1 MAAVDVPAAREGT
14 QLAQEALG
22 SDPLPGHHLHPDLA
36 SPPHLRRSRHE
47 GDEALVRFGDEEHP
61 ALNAREDA
69 AVIEGDV
76 DVLDRAL
83 LGWLSAEHTAGVG
96 HQVRERHA
104 HVFVRDVDAG
114 HGCRATGRGEVR
126 VEVRVE
132 RHLDVGVIG
141 DGERLGDDRQ
151 LRRFDAKVCAQ
162 SLDKGRLSRG
172 RLRGDLIEERLEGR
186 AELPKGEFGIVGHVV
201 QRGDTGRINPSCAT
215 DTTSF
220 PSRVNRCPVT
230 KPRAPCAAGLSC
242 A

>member
-1 MAAVDVPAAREGT
+1 MRGEAHRAALDTVEQAIGQDDAGAGDLGEAMELDVERVHLVLLERHHVAAVDVPAAREGT

-22 SDPLPGHHLHPDLA
+22 AGPLPGHHLHPDLA

-104 HVFVRDVDAG
+104 HVFVRDVDAD
-114 HGCRATGRGEVR
+114 HGGRATGRG
-126 VEVRVE
+126 EVRVE
-132 RHLDVGVIG
+132 RHLDVGVVG

-151 LRRFDAKVCAQ
+151 LRRFDAEVCA
-162 SLDKGRLSRG
+162 
-172 RLRGDLIEERLEGR
+172 
-186 AELPKGEFGIVGHVV
+186 
-201 QRGDTGRINPSCAT
+201 
-215 DTTSF
+215 
-220 PSRVNRCPVT
+220 
-230 KPRAPCAAGLSC
+230 
-242 A
+242 